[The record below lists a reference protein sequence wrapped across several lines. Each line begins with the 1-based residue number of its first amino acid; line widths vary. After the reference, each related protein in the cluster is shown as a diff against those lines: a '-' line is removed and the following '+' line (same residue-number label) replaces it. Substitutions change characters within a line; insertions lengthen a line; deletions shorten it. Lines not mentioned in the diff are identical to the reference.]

1 MPLKFRRTLAKC
13 TLASLALLTV
23 TLVPTANAE
32 PPINGGKEGV
42 GNSPSMKDRLL
53 PGCFGITDIP
63 HLSKHVPG
71 TVNVV
76 AATICPG
83 RKVFVTST
91 LVRIT
96 TFGSQSRTKTN
107 QGIGRT
113 TVSVSFKCSWKPG
126 DRPIRY
132 EVSSKYS
139 ESSGA
144 KAGRVFTNELQC

>member
-13 TLASLALLTV
+13 ILASLPLLTV
-23 TLVPTANAE
+23 SPLSMASAE

-42 GNSPSMKDRLL
+42 GNFPNMKDRLL

-63 HLSKHVPG
+63 HLSRHVPG
-71 TVNVV
+71 TDNVA

-83 RKVFVTST
+83 RKVFVTTT

-96 TFGSQSRTKTN
+96 AFGSQSRTKTN

-113 TVSVSFKCSWKPG
+113 TVSVSFKCSWKQG

-139 ESSGA
+139 EASGA
-144 KAGRVFTNELQC
+144 KAGRVFTNELKC